1 MESEPNAWQKFFRPG
16 VLLVAVDD
24 LYRDSVLEALKA
36 SDFDVHGLPDGAAL
50 VASLDIAAK
59 ANVLL
64 LDWTL
69 PGLSGIELLLRL
81 RKAGINVPVVFLT
94 TRPKVDDEHAAFDNG
109 AVDFIDKARGID
121 VLVKRLAVVLQA
133 PREAHRPS
141 SDVPRLYGRLALRP
155 ASGRAEWRRQDV
167 GLTLSEYKVVDMLA
181 SAAGDTCTYRALYE
195 RIRYARFRAGRGD
208 LGYRVNVRGL
218 VRKIR
223 KKFLA
228 LDPAF
233 AAIVAREGVG
243 YCWREAWT
251 LSNVAAPD
259 GSNH

>member
-1 MESEPNAWQKFFRPG
+1 MESEPKAWQKFFRPS

-69 PGLSGIELLLRL
+69 PGLSGVELLLRL

-109 AVDFIDKARGID
+109 AVDFIDKARGIE

-195 RIRYARFRAGRGD
+195 RIRYVSFRAGRGD

-251 LSNVAAPD
+251 LSNVATPD
-259 GSNH
+259 GTNQ